1 MEKVPPLSSCPI
13 VTLWF
18 GDSLPQI
25 RVEEILGWPYYLWA
39 CVNEWHMEKG
49 LRTLSP
55 MGEEALWLP
64 GQEFCLY
71 SASDLSNCKL
81 LGFLVSLFSSFQG
94 E

>member
-39 CVNEWHMEKG
+39 CVSEWHMEKG
-49 LRTLSP
+49 LRTLS
-55 MGEEALWLP
+55 GILP
-64 GQEFCLY
+64 LFCL
-71 SASDLSNCKL
+71 
-81 LGFLVSLFSSFQG
+81 
-94 E
+94 